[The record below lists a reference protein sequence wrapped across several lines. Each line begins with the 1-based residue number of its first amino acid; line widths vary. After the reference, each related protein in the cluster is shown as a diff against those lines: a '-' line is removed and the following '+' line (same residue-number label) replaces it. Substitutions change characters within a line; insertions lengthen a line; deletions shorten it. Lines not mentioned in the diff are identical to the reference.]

1 MPHRSRLRVCLVDM
15 NNGFANQATR
25 CFRRLVDSF
34 TAQVREKNPT
44 LDVAFKHVQ
53 PRNLNE
59 LPDHDTDLVLASG
72 GPGAPTD
79 GYDDPW
85 CTGYRKFLDHIV
97 DRNLATP
104 ATAPQ
109 MFVVCHSFELATLH
123 FAVAKMEK
131 RASCKFGLMPAYMT
145 PEGAQTEWLSP
156 FGYRIFAFEHRNWEA
171 IDVDTTRLASLGGAV
186 LANETHTGGVDKGKA
201 ILAMR
206 FAPGIGGTQFHPEA
220 DAPGVL
226 DWVERPESKAALA
239 EAYGVFLLERMQK
252 SLKDPERLAKTYALC
267 IPRWLSFRFNELA
280 RDRGWN
286 EISPPEQVDL
296 AAWRAVG

>member
-1 MPHRSRLRVCLVDM
+1 
-15 NNGFANQATR
+15 
-25 CFRRLVDSF
+25 
-34 TAQVREKNPT
+34 
-44 LDVAFKHVQ
+44 
-53 PRNLNE
+53 
-59 LPDHDTDLVLASG
+59 
-72 GPGAPTD
+72 
-79 GYDDPW
+79 
-85 CTGYRKFLDHIV
+85 
-97 DRNLATP
+97 
-104 ATAPQ
+104 
-109 MFVVCHSFELATLH
+109 
-123 FAVAKMEK
+123 
-131 RASCKFGLMPAYMT
+131 
-145 PEGAQTEWLSP
+145 
-156 FGYRIFAFEHRNWEA
+156 
-171 IDVDTTRLASLGGAV
+171 
-186 LANETHTGGVDKGKA
+186 
-201 ILAMR
+201 MR